1 MVRFIAREK
10 RKMFKKSRK
19 VGPIQLRSSRVVPY
33 SKSIRIPGIRRPD
46 FGFPDRMIT
55 KLRYVDNLEL
65 SANAG
70 VVAANVFRMNSC
82 FDPDLSGVGHQP
94 MYYDQLCG
102 AVGTAPYSRYRVLQS
117 KITCTYSMESPPSL
131 TAANVGPV
139 IVGLHTS
146 NTSGLFASSV
156 SALMEGSGSKWT
168 YLQDKSGSNNVKT
181 LTATYI
187 PTRDLGLDAGDDTL
201 AAGST
206 ASPTQA
212 FHAIPWKV
220 DPVGA
225 GIVNVI
231 VQIEFR
237 VQFFGRNEVSQS

>member
-1 MVRFIAREK
+1 M
-10 RKMFKKSRK
+10 
-19 VGPIQLRSSRVVPY
+19 RSSRPSSLKKRASRKRTTGRAVTRVNRALDSSFRSVIPL
-33 SKSIRIPGIRRPD
+33 IRNPD
-46 FGFPDRMIT
+46 YGFPDKLVT
-55 KLRYVDNLEL
+55 NLRYVDVFRLTG
-65 SANAG
+65 SAG
-70 VVAANVFRMNSC
+70 TPGANTFRMNSC

-156 SALMEGSGSKWT
+156 SALMEASGSKWT

-237 VQFFGRNEVSQS
+237 VQFFGRNEVTQS